1 MKTFRPLIRQPPPGS
16 ASALARRSAG
26 LDPWSGSV
34 SPKQPSTSPVAI
46 RGSHCCFCSSVPH
59 RSIEP
64 ATSPRCTDMIERTL
78 ASPRL
83 SSSMNRQ

>member
-1 MKTFRPLIRQPPPGS
+1 MNTLRPLMRHPPPGR

-26 LDPWSGSV
+26 LEPASGSV

-46 RGSHCCFCSSVPH
+46 FGNHWSRCSSLPH

-64 ATSPRCTDMIERTL
+64 ATSMRCTDMIERTL
-78 ASPRL
+78 ASPRP
-83 SSSMNRQ
+83 SSSMNKQ

>member
-1 MKTFRPLIRQPPPGS
+1 MNTLRPLMRQPPPGS
-16 ASALARRSAG
+16 GSAVARRSAG
-26 LDPWSGSV
+26 LEPWSGSV
-34 SPKQPSTSPVAI
+34 RPKQPSTSPVAI

-64 ATSPRCTDMIERTL
+64 ATRPRCTDMIERTF